1 MEILH
6 TLFGKKKSGTGN
18 STRMGKLYN
27 EEQLLRAQGRAMDAE
42 EDRVASYCFRP
53 QPVEFVLD
61 TKHPPSLREF
71 VKIMEEKAALPP
83 VSAQPRTVVLLLDMR
98 PSVAAEQ
105 VVKFVE
111 RQGAALSA
119 LTQPSPVELVLDP
132 RHPLA
137 LREVMK
143 FAVIEAT
150 NTFSPVP
157 QRRVQLVLDTK
168 QELPDGRPEE

>member
-83 VSAQPRTVVLLLDMR
+83 VSAQPRTMVLLLDTR

-111 RQGAALSA
+111 RRGISPSA
-119 LTQPSPVELVLDP
+119 PVQPLPVELVLDP
-132 RHPLA
+132 THPLA

-143 FAVIEAT
+143 FAAVEPT
-150 NTFSPVP
+150 DTFSPAP
-157 QRRVQLVLDTK
+157 QRRIRLVLDTK